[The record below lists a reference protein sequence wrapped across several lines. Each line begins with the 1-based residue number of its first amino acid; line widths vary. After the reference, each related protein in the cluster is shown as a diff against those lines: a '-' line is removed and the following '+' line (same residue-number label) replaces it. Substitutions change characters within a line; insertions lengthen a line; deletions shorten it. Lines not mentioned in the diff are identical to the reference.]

1 MNTLLNL
8 IKLQYNSLFALKK
21 NLFIIVGLGIF
32 FAAVQPTMIVFAGA
46 MYLMIACYSVIF
58 YEEKSKMNYLIYSL
72 PIRINQYIFSKY
84 IYGLLNTLIAIL
96 ISTILNTI
104 VKILGYNDFVNSMP
118 IYAVPLITLAIGIFF
133 TSVLMPATLL
143 LGFEKGRYILVFIA
157 VFPICFSAALVEIIS
172 KINVNLST
180 SALSILGILI
190 SIIVLLAS
198 FFITSNIFSKK
209 EVQ

>member
-1 MNTLLNL
+1 MNNLVNLL
-8 IKLQYNSLFALKK
+8 KLQFNSLFAIKK
-21 NLFIIVGLGIF
+21 NFIFILVFGSIF
-32 FAAVQPTMIVFAGA
+32 AFTQPTMITFAGA
-46 MYLMIACYSVIF
+46 MYLMLASYSVIF
-58 YEEKSKMNYLIYSL
+58 YEERSKMNYLIYSL
-72 PIRINQYIFSKY
+72 PITIKEYIFSRY
-84 IYGLLNTLIAIL
+84 IYCLINTLIATL
-96 ISTILNTI
+96 ISSILLVI
-104 VKILGYNDFVNSMP
+104 
-118 IYAVPLITLAIGIFF
+118 ITVVGFNISNNISLYEVSLSTAIIGVFF
-133 TSVLMPATLL
+133 TAVLMPATLL

>member
-1 MNTLLNL
+1 MNNLVNLL
-8 IKLQYNSLFALKK
+8 KLQFNSLFAIKK
-21 NLFIIVGLGIF
+21 NLIFILVFGSIF
-32 FAAVQPTMIVFAGA
+32 AFTQPTMITFAGA
-46 MYLMIACYSVIF
+46 MYLMLASYSVIF
-58 YEEKSKMNYLIYSL
+58 YEERSKMNYLIYSL
-72 PIRINQYIFSKY
+72 PITIKEYIVSRY
-84 IYGLLNTLIAIL
+84 IYCLINTLIATFISSIL
-96 ISTILNTI
+96 LIIITVVGFNISNNISLYEVSLSTAI
-104 VKILGYNDFVNSMP
+104 
-118 IYAVPLITLAIGIFF
+118 IGIFF
-133 TSVLMPATLL
+133 TAVLMPATLL

-180 SALSILGILI
+180 STLSILGILI

>member
-1 MNTLLNL
+1 MNNLVNLL
-8 IKLQYNSLFALKK
+8 KLQFNSLFAIKK
-21 NLFIIVGLGIF
+21 NLIFILVFGSIF
-32 FAAVQPTMIVFAGA
+32 AFTQPTMITFAGA
-46 MYLMIACYSVIF
+46 MYLMLASYSVIF
-58 YEEKSKMNYLIYSL
+58 YEERSKMNYLIYSL
-72 PIRINQYIFSKY
+72 PITIKEYIFSRY
-84 IYGLLNTLIAIL
+84 IYCLINTLIATL
-96 ISTILNTI
+96 ISSILLVI
-104 VKILGYNDFVNSMP
+104 
-118 IYAVPLITLAIGIFF
+118 ITVVGFNISNNISLYEVSLSTAIIGVFF
-133 TSVLMPATLL
+133 TAVLMPATLL